1 MTALIDVILPV
12 FLVIGFGYVVAW
24 KGLFSE
30 SAVDGLMR
38 FAQNFAVPVLLARS
52 IARLDLG
59 ASYDLGLMLSF
70 YAGALISFA
79 IGITVAR
86 LALRRTGPEAVAI
99 GFACLFS
106 NSLLLG
112 VPITERAYGPAALAG
127 NFAIISV
134 HSPFLYTIGIVAMEA
149 VRSHGSGAGLSSLG
163 LRALV
168 GVLRTPLVIG
178 ILCGFAIQAF
188 TALTALP
195 LPAPLWSAMD
205 MVAASA
211 LPAAL
216 FGLGGVLL
224 RYRPEG
230 DGRAIAMVTGL
241 SLLVHPAVAYLLGH
255 FVFDLPVAG
264 LRSATL
270 TAAMAPGVNAYLFA
284 NMYGVARRVAASSVL
299 VATAGSILS
308 IWAWLAILP

>member
-1 MTALIDVILPV
+1 
-12 FLVIGFGYVVAW
+12 
-24 KGLFSE
+24 
-30 SAVDGLMR
+30 
-38 FAQNFAVPVLLARS
+38 
-52 IARLDLG
+52 
-59 ASYDLGLMLSF
+59 
-70 YAGALISFA
+70 
-79 IGITVAR
+79 
-86 LALRRTGPEAVAI
+86 
-99 GFACLFS
+99 
-106 NSLLLG
+106 
-112 VPITERAYGPAALAG
+112 
-127 NFAIISV
+127 
-134 HSPFLYTIGIVAMEA
+134 
-149 VRSHGSGAGLSSLG
+149 
-163 LRALV
+163 
-168 GVLRTPLVIG
+168 
-178 ILCGFAIQAF
+178 
-188 TALTALP
+188 
-195 LPAPLWSAMD
+195 MD

-241 SLLVHPAVAYLLGH
+241 SLLVHPAVAYLLGQ